1 MKKEIDNVNRRKFLE
16 HSAKITAAGFLMNK
30 LPAKSKR
37 LFSIEGEIKVA
48 LIGCGGRGTGAASQA
63 LEADPDVRLVAVAD
77 VFEDRITE
85 CLKSLNEKYPDSE
98 RININQETSFLGFEG
113 YKNAIDLAD
122 VVILT
127 TPPAFRPLHFEYAI
141 NNNKHVFME
150 KPVAT
155 DIDGIKRII
164 KTGKLAQ
171 SKKLNV
177 VVGLQRHYQRNYR
190 AIKKMIDRG
199 RIGDIISGQ
208 VYWNSG
214 GVWVKPREKDQT
226 ELEYQMRNWY
236 YFNWLCGDH
245 IVEQHIHN
253 IDVANWFI
261 GANPISAQGMGGREV
276 RKGIDHGQI
285 YDHHFVEY
293 TYPDGQII
301 ASQCRHQKGCM
312 NRVEE
317 VFQGTKGSVTINS
330 ANFALMK
337 NKRKKTIYD
346 HQGEDDINPYQ
357 QEHND
362 LFKAIRL
369 GQYKIN
375 DTKQGADATLS
386 AIIGR
391 MATYSGQ
398 VITWDE
404 AIKMDQNLVP
414 DLYSFD
420 DEAPV
425 QPDENGMY
433 PIPIPGVTKY

>member
-1 MKKEIDNVNRRKFLE
+1 
-16 HSAKITAAGFLMNK
+16 MNK
-30 LPAKSKR
+30 LPARSKR

>member
-30 LPAKSKR
+30 LPARSKR

-85 CLKSLNEKYPDSE
+85 CLKSLNEKYPDSG

-330 ANFALMK
+330 ANLALMK
-337 NKRKKTIYD
+337 NKRKKTILR
-346 HQGEDDINPYQ
+346 N
-357 QEHND
+357 
-362 LFKAIRL
+362 
-369 GQYKIN
+369 
-375 DTKQGADATLS
+375 
-386 AIIGR
+386 
-391 MATYSGQ
+391 
-398 VITWDE
+398 
-404 AIKMDQNLVP
+404 IKLK
-414 DLYSFD
+414 
-420 DEAPV
+420 
-425 QPDENGMY
+425 EN
-433 PIPIPGVTKY
+433 TN

>member
-1 MKKEIDNVNRRKFLE
+1 M
-16 HSAKITAAGFLMNK
+16 
-30 LPAKSKR
+30 
-37 LFSIEGEIKVA
+37 
-48 LIGCGGRGTGAASQA
+48 
-63 LEADPDVRLVAVAD
+63 RLVAVAD

-433 PIPIPGVTKY
+433 PIPVPGVTKY

>member
-1 MKKEIDNVNRRKFLE
+1 M
-16 HSAKITAAGFLMNK
+16 
-30 LPAKSKR
+30 
-37 LFSIEGEIKVA
+37 
-48 LIGCGGRGTGAASQA
+48 
-63 LEADPDVRLVAVAD
+63 RLVAVAD

-414 DLYSFD
+414 DLYSLD